1 MTAEGTD
8 LVRLR
13 SEFLLFPG
21 MCLTVEQAAR
31 LLDVARDEAAGLL
44 AVLELEGLVVHGK
57 HGVYRSAS
65 PALSTTV

>member
-1 MTAEGTD
+1 MTAGQSD

-31 LLDVARDEAAGLL
+31 LLDVTRDEAAGLL
-44 AVLELEGLVVHGK
+44 AVLEFEGLVVHGQQDT
-57 HGVYRSAS
+57 YRSTS
-65 PALSTTV
+65 PLLS

>member
-1 MTAEGTD
+1 MTGN

-13 SEFLLFPG
+13 SEFVLFPG

-31 LLDVARDEAAGLL
+31 LLDVARDEAAGLF